1 MSNNFDKLLLE
12 VIQHSIESKRLEEEA
27 PSNSIV
33 TEESKIKN
41 PDGESAIDNVADVKS
56 DLGGGTESGGILN
69 VQDIARALITGTESE
84 QRDKTSIKGAFD
96 VIRKTNNFVT
106 ELVTV
111 GEDGLVQTL
120 INALAKYF
128 IPPEDKGNCTDLSSM
143 FTQHVVMSSYSMIF
157 EEYSGSPA
165 GFVNESFI
173 AGLIGGVSIPSATAT
188 TIADMQIQG
197 SKIGISL
204 KTTASK
210 SKLSGSFTNL
220 MRTLGIKFRVEGG
233 SKSYISDSDVPAHA
247 LGLYYLLFNKR
258 SAESH
263 TISCFKVDRG
273 EMISNLDNY
282 VSNQKGEK
290 MSKEDDTY
298 VFRSKKD
305 YDDLASKFAPLLGIK
320 FDSIVDDSVV
330 GISGFRKIEQEL
342 ELNAQV
348 TANGTQENVK
358 KITDTL
364 NLLNAFYSQYVNAVV
379 SFASDPT
386 GKKLTE
392 IQTKLTAM
400 SKIDPT
406 NLVTSDNC

>member
-12 VIQHSIESKRLEEEA
+12 IIQHSIETKRLEEA

-33 TEESKIKN
+33 TEEIEN
-41 PDGESAIDNVADVKS
+41 PDGESAIDNANAVKS
-56 DLGGGTESGGILN
+56 DLGSKGTESGGILN

-84 QRDKTSIKGAFD
+84 QRDQTSIKDAFD

-106 ELVTV
+106 DLATV

-290 MSKEDDTY
+290 MSKEDDGTY